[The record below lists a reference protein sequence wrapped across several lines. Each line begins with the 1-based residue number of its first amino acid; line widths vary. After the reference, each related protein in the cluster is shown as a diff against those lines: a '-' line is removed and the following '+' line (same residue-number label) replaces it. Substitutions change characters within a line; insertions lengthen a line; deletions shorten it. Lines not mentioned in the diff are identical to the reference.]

1 MNEQRVAFP
10 FLTLPPEVVQ
20 AGRWYFRINTEEEKL
35 LGDSIEGWDYNSR
48 LCFLRQVRLD
58 LAQAGEALQIKPDV
72 LQLGVLVR
80 AGTGGTG
87 QLPRVVVAS
96 TVAEVPRDAGTIHL
110 QLELDGTALSKVLHL
125 YTDVVLLRETAGTS
139 ALSPKDR
146 GDRVWSDSH
155 RVWLEGV
162 LPRFPVEESPLDD
175 DYAPWQLFWIP
186 GDWHRDFH
194 GAVRICLN
202 SRRPDVIRK
211 VTEQDPLTL
220 QSLLAD
226 AVSQVLECFL
236 SEDDAEFIAKECAEG
251 TLGHQVSRWISK
263 LFPKGGIRDARQMLR
278 IDPGRFR
285 KLIWSLSYTPEEH

>member
-10 FLTLPPEVVQ
+10 FLTLPPQVVQ

-35 LGDSIEGWDYNSR
+35 LGDSIEGWDYNCR
-48 LCFLRQVRLD
+48 LFFIRQVRLD
-58 LAQAGEALQIKPDV
+58 LAQAGRALQIGPDL

-87 QLPRVVVAS
+87 QLPRLVVAS
-96 TVAEVPRDAGTIHL
+96 TVAEVPRGSDTVHL
-110 QLELDGTALSKVLHL
+110 QLQLDGAALSKVLHL
-125 YTDVVLLRETAGTS
+125 YTDVVLLKEAAGTS
-139 ALSPKDR
+139 ALSPRNR
-146 GDRVWSDSH
+146 GDRVWFDRH
-155 RVWLEGV
+155 RVWLEGA
-162 LPRFPVEESPLDD
+162 LPRFPVEESRLDD
-175 DYAPWQLFWIP
+175 DYAPCQLIWIP

-194 GAVRICLN
+194 GAVRLRLN

-236 SEDDAEFIAKECAEG
+236 AEDDAEFIAGECAEG
-251 TLGHQVSRWISK
+251 TLGHQVSQWISK
-263 LFPKGGIRDARQMLR
+263 LFPKGGIRDAREMLR

-285 KLIWSLSYTPEEH
+285 KLIWSLSYTSEE

>member
-10 FLTLPPEVVQ
+10 FLTLPPQVVSSDPW
-20 AGRWYFRINTEEEKL
+20 RFRINIEEEKP

-58 LAQAGEALQIKPDV
+58 LAQAGQALQIKPDV

-80 AGTGGTG
+80 AGTGGSG
-87 QLPRVVVAS
+87 QLPRLMVAS
-96 TVAEVPRDAGTIHL
+96 TVAEVPRGSGKVDL
-110 QLELDGTALSKVLHL
+110 QLQLDGAALSRVLHL
-125 YTDVVLLRETAGTS
+125 YTDVILLKEPAFKS
-139 ALSPKDR
+139 ALSPQDH
-146 GDRVWSDSH
+146 GDRVWSERH
-155 RVWLEGV
+155 RVWLEGA

-236 SEDDAEFIAKECAEG
+236 AEDDAEFIAGECAEG
-251 TLGHQVSRWISK
+251 TLGHQVSQWISK
-263 LFPKGGIRDARQMLR
+263 LFPKGGIRDAREMLR

-285 KLIWSLSYTPEEH
+285 KLIWSLSYTPEEQ

>member
-10 FLTLPPEVVQ
+10 FLTLPPHVVSSDPW
-20 AGRWYFRINTEEEKL
+20 RFRINNEEEKP
-35 LGDSIEGWDYNSR
+35 LGDSIEGWDYSAR

-58 LAQAGEALQIKPDV
+58 LAQAGQALQIKPDV
-72 LQLGVLVR
+72 LQLGVVVR
-80 AGTGGTG
+80 AGTGGSG
-87 QLPRVVVAS
+87 QLPRLVVAS
-96 TVAEVPRDAGTIHL
+96 TVSEVPRGSGRVDL
-110 QLELDGTALSKVLHL
+110 QLQLDGAALSKVLHL
-125 YTDVVLLRETAGTS
+125 YTDVILLKESAVKS
-139 ALSPKDR
+139 ALSPKHH
-146 GDRVWSDSH
+146 GDRVWSERH
-155 RVWLEGV
+155 RVWLEGA

-236 SEDDAEFIAKECAEG
+236 AEDDAEFIAGECAEG
-251 TLGHQVSRWISK
+251 TLGHQVSRWITK
-263 LFPKGGIRDARQMLR
+263 LFPRGGIRAARETLR

-285 KLIWSLSYTPEEH
+285 QLIWSLSYTSEE